1 MALFHVN
8 FDSKVLDLAMS
19 ADVIIP
25 QRLGQAGISD
35 YRYPTLY
42 LLHGYSDDH
51 TAWQRQTSI
60 ERYAIRLGLAVVM
73 PNAHTSGYANMA
85 HGNNYY
91 TFISEEIPAVMRGM
105 FPLSDKRED
114 NFIAGL
120 SMGGAGAMKIGLAH
134 PEQYAAIG
142 CLSAGLGNFHNQEN
156 PTPQQIKQR
165 FMLYGD
171 RDLTGTEED
180 AVHSA
185 KVILQEGKPVPRI
198 YHACGTEDTLALPG
212 ARKTRDFFQSFPGN
226 PFGYV
231 YEVNPGIHNW
241 DFWDEHIQHFLRFTG
256 LPQVPNMR

>member
-8 FDSKVLDLAMS
+8 FDSKVLDLSMS

-73 PNAHTSGYANMA
+73 PNAHTRLCQHT

-91 TFISEEIPAVMRGM
+91 TLFEEIPAVMGM

-120 SMGGAGAMKIGLAH
+120 SM
-134 PEQYAAIG
+134 AA
-142 CLSAGLGNFHNQEN
+142 
-156 PTPQQIKQR
+156 
-165 FMLYGD
+165 
-171 RDLTGTEED
+171 
-180 AVHSA
+180 
-185 KVILQEGKPVPRI
+185 PV
-198 YHACGTEDTLALPG
+198 
-212 ARKTRDFFQSFPGN
+212 S
-226 PFGYV
+226 
-231 YEVNPGIHNW
+231 
-241 DFWDEHIQHFLRFTG
+241 
-256 LPQVPNMR
+256 